1 MRKAAL
7 ITFASLSAGLAALPA
22 RALSQDRNSGDIF
35 TWSGVVAKDQT
46 FGVRH
51 FNGPIEIREGAGDR
65 VEFRADRRSNSSS
78 RRYEDLTF
86 EVEKGGDGLTLCAV
100 YDGRSACDDG
110 RDRRGW
116 SWRGNDGPPST
127 RLTISLPKGVRL
139 DAVTG
144 NGAVTVD
151 KASNDIRIVT
161 GNGDVRISMTAGQ
174 VDVTSG
180 NGDLEVDGATG
191 PVRVGTGNGRVYV
204 TTASGPVNARTG
216 NGMIDV
222 RMKAITGNGDMTFST
237 GNGTVR
243 VSLPE
248 TFVGEIDAS
257 TGHGEFRSDF
267 PIRIQGRLSP
277 QRVRGTI
284 GNGTGRLIRM
294 STGNGS
300 LEVRKS

>member
-1 MRKAAL
+1 MLRQTAL
-7 ITFASLSAGLAALPA
+7 VLAMLPA
-22 RALSQDRNSGDIF
+22 TVLAQDRSGDQLF
-35 TWSGVVAKDQT
+35 TWSGVVANGQT

-51 FNGPIEIREGAGDR
+51 FNGPIEVREGSGDR
-65 VEFRADRRSNSSS
+65 VEFRADRRSTSSS
-78 RRYEDLTF
+78 RSRSRYEDLTF
-86 EVEKGGDGLTLCAV
+86 EVEKAGDGVTMCAV

-110 RDRRGW
+110 RDRNRGW
-116 SWRGNDGPPST
+116 NWRGDDGPPTS
-127 RLTISLPKGVRL
+127 RLTITLPKGVRL

-144 NGAVTVD
+144 NGVVTVD
-151 KASNDIRIVT
+151 RASNDIRIVT
-161 GNGDVRISMTAGQ
+161 GNGDVRITMTAGT

-204 TTASGPVNARTG
+204 TTSSGPVNARTG

-222 RMKAITGNGDMTFST
+222 RMKAITGTGDMTFST
-237 GNGTVR
+237 GNGPIR

-248 TFVGEIDAS
+248 SFVGEIDAT
-257 TGHGEFRSDF
+257 TGHGDFRSDF
-267 PIRIQGRLSP
+267 PIRISGRLSP

-284 GNGTGRLIRM
+284 GTGGGRLIRM